1 MQLPFK
7 SGWSSLLEVA
17 DVIVCCLNIIDG
29 SPWSSDGYAY
39 RIARFSRRTRE
50 FYKSGIKGIW
60 YAHLINWITK
70 AKQVNLEFSPI
81 LTAAIEVS
89 SIPCLITLQEHYKY
103 VPKTIFNQF
112 LPEVIFTR
120 GFT

>member
-39 RIARFSRRTRE
+39 PIARFSRRARG